1 EHRRCDHPLR
11 TRTYRGGETRH
22 DTSKTPDWGRTME
35 FVLVVAFVVAGLVVA
50 GAWMLSGNPA
60 LAVVAA
66 TTASVVVVAV
76 GDARR

>member
-1 EHRRCDHPLR
+1 
-11 TRTYRGGETRH
+11 
-22 DTSKTPDWGRTME
+22 ME